1 MKVHYHSHMD
11 QLHQLH
17 ATESSTVTSDMNETN
32 GDTNDDTN
40 GDTNG
45 GTNGGTNSSKD
56 ATAEVEA
63 ISKIIEK
70 EKQEIEANETKL
82 NNLHVHTKMH
92 DYYTVLYQSNEQP
105 LATAT
110 TDQPVNHVLIH
121 KGGVSQHGNYEM
133 ATRYKSTSFFSKR
146 KAPIKK
152 IKSKITSTSTPQP
165 FAPLWPGTQ
174 PIDILSDHTVNQSS
188 ATEIVVD
195 FGLLIYNRKKEKE
208 ILFENCTETVMNVLL
223 DGSSSMY
230 GK

>member
-17 ATESSTVTSDMNETN
+17 ATESSTVTSGMN
-32 GDTNDDTN
+32 DTNDDTN
-40 GDTNG
+40 GD
-45 GTNGGTNSSKD
+45 TNGGTNSSKD

-63 ISKIIEK
+63 ISKIIHL
-70 EKQEIEANETKL
+70 EKQEIEVHETKL

-92 DYYTVLYQSNEQP
+92 DYYTVLYQSNEQQ
-105 LATAT
+105 LATAA
-110 TDQPVNHVLIH
+110 TDQPVNQPVNHVLIH